1 MTPRIV
7 GLHLDEGPTFASAYR
22 EPIGTW
28 DLIGRHV
35 RIHLKQEVMEEI
47 RILVDPDEALAKM
60 HEGG

>member
-7 GLHLDEGPTFASAYR
+7 GLHLDEGPTFASAYQGLT
-22 EPIGTW
+22 GTW
-28 DLIGRHV
+28 DLIGRQV

-47 RILVDPDEALAKM
+47 RILADPDEALTKM